1 MTPIAGPPD
10 AVLAAFGLEG
20 PAVVLPGGQGTS
32 WSAGDAVL
40 KPDGD
45 PRFQEWL
52 STEVNGVRQRGFR
65 LPDVRRSATGSFI
78 VDGWAAQSFLTG
90 AACSGPDADWP
101 AVVRAGRA
109 LHAATAGLS
118 RPPFLDARTDPWGV
132 ADRMA
137 WGEVPV
143 VVAPEH
149 AKVVARLSS
158 LPRPSGTAQ
167 LVHGDLTSNVLL
179 DRDAAPAVI
188 DFSPYWRPSAY
199 AEGVVVAD
207 ALLWHGAG
215 ADFLDRVSVS
225 REAVASALLFR
236 FLTDRLRQPPP
247 AGQPTAEQW
256 GGVLDDLGL

>member
-1 MTPIAGPPD
+1 MGSGYLRYAGPPRG
-10 AVLAAFGLEG
+10 AF
-20 PAVVLPGGQGTS
+20 V
-32 WSAGDAVL
+32 
-40 KPDGD
+40 
-45 PRFQEWL
+45 
-52 STEVNGVRQRGFR
+52 
-65 LPDVRRSATGSFI
+65 

-101 AVVRAGRA
+101 AVIGAGRA
-109 LHAATAGLS
+109 LHAAIANLS
-118 RPPFLDARTDPWGV
+118 RPSTLDGRTDAWGV

-149 AKVVARLSS
+149 MKVVARLSS

-179 DRDAAPAVI
+179 DRDAAPAII
-188 DFSPYWRPSAY
+188 DFSPYWRPPAF

-215 ADFLDRVSVS
+215 VELLDRVSVS
-225 REAVASALLFR
+225 REAVARALLFR

-247 AGQPTAEQW
+247 AGQPTAAQW
-256 GGVLDDLGL
+256 DGVLDALGL